1 MNGFHANSNNDV
13 EKLKNLSTRICG
25 GSRFRGIYKCLEL
38 FTGRIR
44 VQAKAEAKFIL
55 KKKKFKGS

>member
-1 MNGFHANSNNDV
+1 VNGFHANSNNDV

-44 VQAKAEAKFIL
+44 VQAKAEAKFI
-55 KKKKFKGS
+55 